1 MQSVDRI
8 VAILAYLAKS
18 SQGMGIMELHQ
29 ASELPKSTLHRVLA
43 SLIEHDFVMQDPITK
58 RYRLG
63 AGMLKLGS
71 SYLQQNDIR
80 TITRPYLVKM
90 EEILR
95 ETVYLTVL
103 QGESAICVDTVS
115 SSRNINY
122 FVSLGQDMPFN
133 TAAAAKTILAYQ
145 SKEYIKRVAY
155 AGKLPYLTEKS
166 ITDPEELISHLAN
179 IRILGYG
186 ICDEEFE
193 VGVTAIAAPIRDWR
207 GEVQASLAVIGPT
220 LRLSGDFKEKV
231 IQTVKEKAKEVSNQ
245 LGDIQGV

>member
-8 VAILAYLAKS
+8 VTILAYLAKS

-29 ASELPKSTLHRVLA
+29 VSDLPKSTLHRVLA
-43 SLIEHDFVMQDPITK
+43 SLVEHDFVMQDPVTK
-58 RYRLG
+58 KYRLG

-80 TITRPYLVKM
+80 MIARPYLIKM

-103 QGESAICVDTVS
+103 QGEGAICVDTVS

-145 SKEYIKRVAY
+145 SKEFIKKVAY
-155 AGKLPYLTEKS
+155 SEKLLQLTPKS
-166 ITDPEELISHLAN
+166 ITDPEELIQHLAN

-186 ICDEEFE
+186 MCEEEFE
-193 VGVTAIAAPIRDWR
+193 EGVTAVAAPIRDWG
-207 GEVQASLAVIGPT
+207 GEVQASLAVIGPS
-220 LRLSGDFKEKV
+220 LRICDEFREQV
-231 IQTVKEKAKEVSNQ
+231 INTTQEVAKEISSQ
-245 LGDIQGV
+245 LGNIR